1 MTNPFQ
7 FGVLVDN
14 EFFTD
19 RINEIKEVQM
29 SLNSAN
35 HLILISPRRF
45 GKSSLIAKA
54 VKETGRPCIFLNMQ
68 NMLSVDDF
76 ASKLL
81 RELFRLYPMERIRHL
96 MSHFRII
103 PTISTNPVTNTLDV
117 SFQPVMNSMVLLE
130 DAMNLI
136 EKVSTENNKLV
147 VVFDEFQEILNIR
160 KGLDKQ
166 LRSIMQVQQHLN
178 YILLGSQES
187 MMTDIFERKKSPF
200 YHFGKLMRLNKIPYD
215 DFREYITSRL
225 PIKEKEKLN
234 SIVEEILSFT
244 NLHPYYT
251 QQLSAQVWE
260 MVSYDNLVDG
270 VVGEAITKIVRTHDL
285 DFERLWLNFNRTDRS
300 IMLSLSKGVNPLQ
313 NRQVATSTSFSG
325 IKRLMKA
332 GYVIRVNDY
341 EIEDPFFRE
350 WILRFCV

>member
-1 MTNPFQ
+1 MNPFK

-19 RINEIKEVQM
+19 RVNELKEVQQT
-29 SLNSAN
+29 LNSEN

-45 GKSSLIAKA
+45 GKSSLVAKA
-54 VKETGRPCIFLNMQ
+54 VKASERPCISLNMQ

-81 RELFRLYPMERIRHL
+81 RGLFRLYPMERIKHL
-96 MSHFRII
+96 MTHFRVV
-103 PTISTNPVTNTLDV
+103 PTVSTNPVTNGVEV
-117 SFQPVMNSMVLLE
+117 SFQPVVNSMVLLE
-130 DAMNLI
+130 DAMALI
-136 EKVSTENNKLV
+136 EKVSKEEKRLV

-166 LRSIMQVQQHLN
+166 LRSIMQEQEHLN

-187 MMTDIFERKKSPF
+187 MMTEIFERKKSPF
-200 YHFGKLMRLNKIPYD
+200 YHFGKLMHLDKIPYE
-215 DFREYITSRL
+215 DFREYISTRL
-225 PIKEKEKLN
+225 PLKDQDTLQG
-234 SIVEEILSFT
+234 IVEEILAFT
-244 NLHPYYT
+244 SLHPYYT
-251 QQLSAQVWE
+251 QQLSSQVWD
-260 MVSYDNLVDG
+260 MMTYDNLVEG
-270 VVGEAITKIVRTHDL
+270 VVGEAVNKIVRTHDL

-300 IMLSLSKGVNPLQ
+300 IMMSLSKGANPLQ

-325 IKRLMKA
+325 IKRLMKN

-341 EIEDPFFRE
+341 EIEDPFFKE
-350 WILRFCV
+350 WIVRFCS

>member
-1 MTNPFQ
+1 MENPFQ

-14 EFFTD
+14 EYFTD
-19 RINEIKEVQM
+19 RVNELKQVQM
-29 SLNSAN
+29 SLNSPN

-54 VKETGRPCIFLNMQ
+54 VKASGRPCVSLNMQ
-68 NMLSVDDF
+68 NMLSVEDF
-76 ASKLL
+76 AAKIL
-81 RELFRLYPMERIRHL
+81 REIFRLYPMEKIRHL
-96 MSHFRII
+96 MSHFRFV
-103 PTISTNPVTNTLDV
+103 PTVSTNYVTNSIEV

-130 DAMNLI
+130 DAMALM
-136 EKVSTENNKLV
+136 EKVSTKDRKLI

-166 LRSIMQVQQHLN
+166 MRSIMQVQQNLN

-200 YHFGKLMRLNKIPYD
+200 YHFGQLMRLDKIPYD
-215 DFREYITSRL
+215 DFRAYISARL
-225 PIKEKEKLN
+225 PLKEPARLEA
-234 SIVEEILSFT
+234 IVEEILSFT

-251 QQLSAQVWE
+251 QQLSAQVWDL
-260 MVSYDNLVDG
+260 MTYDNLVET
-270 VVGEAITKIVRTHDL
+270 VVPVSISKIVRIHDL

-300 IMLSLSKGVNPLQ
+300 IMLTLSKGLNPMQ
-313 NRQVATSTSFSG
+313 NRQMASSTTFSA

-332 GYVIRVNDY
+332 GYIIRVNDY
-341 EIEDPFFRE
+341 EIEDPFFKE
-350 WILRFCV
+350 WIIRCCR

>member
-313 NRQVATSTSFSG
+313 NRQVATSTTFSG

>member
-1 MTNPFQ
+1 MNPFK

-19 RINEIKEVQM
+19 RVNELKEVQQT
-29 SLNSAN
+29 LNSEN

-45 GKSSLIAKA
+45 GKSSLVAKA
-54 VKETGRPCIFLNMQ
+54 IKASERPCISLNMQ

-81 RELFRLYPMERIRHL
+81 RGLFRLYPMERIKHL
-96 MSHFRII
+96 MTHFRVI
-103 PTISTNPVTNTLDV
+103 PTVSTNPVTNGVEV
-117 SFQPVMNSMVLLE
+117 SFQPVVNSMVLLE
-130 DAMNLI
+130 DAMALI
-136 EKVSTENNKLV
+136 EKVSTEEKRLV
-147 VVFDEFQEILNIR
+147 VVLDEFQEVLNIR

-166 LRSIMQVQQHLN
+166 LRSIMQEQEHLN

-187 MMTDIFERKKSPF
+187 MMTEIFERKKSPF
-200 YHFGKLMRLNKIPYD
+200 YHFGKLMHLDKIPYE
-215 DFREYITSRL
+215 DFKEYISTRL
-225 PIKEKEKLN
+225 PLKDQDKLQE
-234 SIVEEILSFT
+234 IVEQILAFT

-251 QQLSAQVWE
+251 QQLSSQVWD
-260 MVSYDNLVDG
+260 MMTYDNLVEG
-270 VVGEAITKIVRTHDL
+270 VVGEAVSKIVHTHDL

-300 IMLSLSKGVNPLQ
+300 IMMSLSKGANPLQ

-325 IKRLMKA
+325 IKRLMKN

-341 EIEDPFFRE
+341 EIEDPFFKE
-350 WILRFCV
+350 WIISFCS